1 MWSSKLFW
9 KLFFVYVGL
18 NLTLAVAFLFVVTS
32 SQRREINRQ
41 VEERLL
47 DTAIVFRSHIA
58 DLVANVLEER
68 DSSASNDDSASNG
81 GEGGQTLGDY
91 QSELQAIVVRLA
103 QEMKLRL
110 SIIDNQGAVLADS
123 ERDPSGML
131 DHSNRPELIEAGI
144 SGRGTAMR
152 QSPTLHIDMF
162 YLALAIH
169 QSEAAS
175 AGPTAENHA
184 DDDRTKDRAFV
195 RVAVRLDTIDER
207 VSATRK
213 FLWLL
218 ALLFGGIA
226 TLLAYAIV
234 GRVIDPLTQLTQRAR
249 GLAMGVDEAPM
260 RIQGSDEV
268 GSLSEA
274 FNQMQSE
281 LSNRFRQLRE
291 NNEQMSTV
299 LGSIQEGIIA
309 VDANENVV
317 LANDASKHLLSFTTD
332 DELGRPLLEAVR
344 SRRLRELVQQCLRV
358 SETVQAELESVGD
371 MRHDLAVTA
380 TRLPGDPVPGC
391 VLVLHDVTE
400 LRRWENLRQEFV
412 ANVSHEL
419 KTPLAS
425 IKAYAET
432 LRLGALNDPDN
443 NERFVSR
450 IEEQAERLNQL
461 IMDMLQIAR
470 VESGDKAFEI
480 THVSLSKVVEDCVQ
494 QFSPSAKRKNI
505 ELIINPD
512 GAQPTSVKAE
522 EDGLRTILD
531 NLVSNAIK
539 YTPEGGNVT
548 IRWAEMDSFVNLEV
562 QDTGIGI
569 PEEHL
574 TRVFERFYR
583 VDKARSR
590 ELGGTGLGLSIVKH
604 LCQAFGGS
612 VELTGRA
619 GGGSSFQVRLPM
631 K

>member
-58 DLVANVLEER
+58 ELVQNVLEER
-68 DSSASNDDSASNG
+68 GSAKSSN
-81 GEGGQTLGDY
+81 EKVQTLGVY
-91 QSELQAIVVRLA
+91 QAELQVIVARLA
-103 QEMKLRL
+103 EEMKLRL
-110 SIIDNQGAVLADS
+110 SIIDDQGTVLADS

-152 QSPTLHIDMF
+152 KSPTLNTDMF
-162 YLALAIH
+162 YLALVIN
-169 QSEAAS
+169 QPEPNTSELSTNKRAA
-175 AGPTAENHA
+175 E
-184 DDDRTKDRAFV
+184 RTFV
-195 RVAVRLDTIDER
+195 RAAVRLDTINER

-249 GLAMGVDEAPM
+249 GLAMGVDEEPM

-274 FNQMQSE
+274 FNQMQLE

-309 VDANENVV
+309 VDAKENIV
-317 LANDASKHLLSFTTD
+317 LANDASKYLLSFTID

-344 SRRLRELVQQCLRV
+344 SRRLRELVQQCLQA
-358 SETVQAELESVGD
+358 SETVQAELESVGEL
-371 MRHDLAVTA
+371 RHDLAVTA
-380 TRLPGDPVPGC
+380 TRLPGEPVPGC

-432 LRLGALNDPDN
+432 LRLGALNDAEN
-443 NERFVSR
+443 SERFVVR

-470 VESGDKAFEI
+470 VESGDEAFEI
-480 THVSLSKVVEDCVQ
+480 THVSIAKVVDDCAQ
-494 QFSPSAKRKNI
+494 QFAPTANKKNI
-505 ELIINPD
+505 DMIINPNGD
-512 GAQPTSVKAE
+512 NTIMVKAE

-539 YTPEGGNVT
+539 YTPEGGSVT
-548 IRWAEMDSFVNLEV
+548 IRWSKENSFANVEV

-569 PEEHL
+569 PEDCR

-612 VELTGRA
+612 VELTARL
-619 GGGSSFQVRLPM
+619 GGGSNFKVKLPTDECANIQH
-631 K
+631 